1 MISLFVQDEIRQ
13 THLSSFVILFGY
25 MITQIMST
33 ILRLSAFQFFFIVF
47 CFSCLIFY
55 CLFSFQFLFI
65 TRSGSSVKL
74 FWHFYFYNLSTC
86 CYHTNNYNCLKK
98 LPSSISLV
106 LSKLMYW
113 IIGWLKLLLLEK
125 IGWLRYPCQFFQLG
139 QETSPFFCNLPIFES
154 LLLDTIIFN

>member
-1 MISLFVQDEIRQ
+1 M
-13 THLSSFVILFGY
+13 LFGY

-65 TRSGSSVKL
+65 TRSVEV
-74 FWHFYFYNLSTC
+74 LSNCSGIFIFTTSQPAVN
-86 CYHTNNYNCLKK
+86 HTNNYNCLKK

-125 IGWLRYPCQFFQLG
+125 IGWLRYPWQFFQLG

-154 LLLDTIIFN
+154 WLLDTIIFN